1 MVPARNKPTRP
12 GGGALSAVRYWL
24 ALLALALV
32 VPACKGSVLSS
43 KTEDNA
49 RQMIPV
55 PICVKRLPRGTQPGV
70 LVSLT
75 PSEYWG
81 LLLPTFD
88 RNANTI
94 DPTAP
99 DCSGRLTLATISQQG
114 LSRMRVDPEQA
125 IIAPGA
131 DNLKIVWLE
140 SHPLGQDT
148 YEGLL
153 ALTRVR
159 ESYFEVYAVGIH
171 RGRPDG
177 MRFTLQR
184 MGPRLVIES
193 TQQDCSGK
201 GEERR
206 CRASNNVY
214 LMGTG
219 ALRAAAAFPMEAV
232 ATAPARDGLGTAE
245 WRFSASTD
253 YQDTAIRITEHL
265 SIKSPAEGETRSSD
279 LERAYR
285 LENGQLVAS
294 GESLWTKT
302 QREIEQR
309 LAKNN
314 RAAAEEA
321 ARRERRQQ
329 QRQAAPREDYGR
341 EEERRARERDE
352 QVGEDEYGRVR
363 TKKRRQPAD
372 DQEEER
378 SDDSQ

>member
-1 MVPARNKPTRP
+1 MVPARNKLTRR
-12 GGGALSAVRYWL
+12 ASNSVIAARHWL
-24 ALLALALV
+24 ALLVLALAI
-32 VPACKGSVLSS
+32 PACKGSVLSS

-114 LSRMRVDPEQA
+114 LSRMKVDPEKA
-125 IIAPGA
+125 IISPGA

-140 SHPLGQDT
+140 SHPLGEDT
-148 YEGLL
+148 YEGLI

-177 MRFTLQR
+177 TRFTLQR
-184 MGPRLVIES
+184 MGPRLVIEG
-193 TQQDCSGK
+193 TQQDCSGR
-201 GEERR
+201 GEDRR
-206 CRASNNVY
+206 CRASNYVY

-219 ALRAAAAFPMEAV
+219 ALRAAASFPMEAV

-253 YQDTAIRITEHL
+253 YRDTAIQITEHL

-329 QRQAAPREDYGR
+329 QRRAAPREDYGR

-352 QVGEDEYGRVR
+352 QGGEDEYGRVR
-363 TKKRRQPAD
+363 TKRRRPASD
-372 DQEEER
+372 DRDEAN
-378 SDDSQ
+378 DDSQ